1 MSQDNNNNKNV
12 PKQSS
17 KSTNAPSATV
27 PTTTTTTTNQTG
39 IAAASGL
46 IESADSSDNDTTA
59 EFSRLTDLL
68 QARGLPSHIVNAF
81 GSKVQQ
87 FLHRTM
93 SSGITSRSSQ
103 LISSL
108 QQHDDSLKLT
118 ALSELCQLL
127 VMGNEDT
134 LVGFPIKQAV
144 PLLLQCMRSESEN
157 YDLMNHACR
166 ALTYMME
173 SLPRSSSIIAEGIG
187 VFLEKL
193 QVIQCMDV
201 AEQSLTALEI
211 LSRRHSKQILNATQ
225 SGSISA
231 CLTYIDFF
239 SITAQRNA
247 LQITANCC
255 QNVIKDEFVHI
266 QSSLPI
272 LSQRLQHSDKK
283 SVESVCT
290 VFARLVENFQRDRL
304 ILKEIAS
311 HSVLTNMQ
319 QLLVAQPPV
328 VSPSIFVT
336 ILHTIYLM
344 CANCNELAIDLLE
357 NKIANTFRQLLV
369 GSKSSPTTITTD
381 NQIEILTSR
390 SPQELYELVSII
402 GEIMPR
408 LPQTGIFSIDETLRK
423 TSLANHNEHIM
434 WQWKDERDV
443 WRPYTPVDSRIIE
456 SAFSQEE
463 DECILN
469 TMGRTYVLDFN
480 SMLQINEDTGTTRPI
495 ARKVLTSTT
504 TTTSTNN
511 TPITTSSSTILSSN
525 TTTTSTATNNNV
537 NTNNTN
543 VQDQDNRLVFLEKNP
558 KIYAEFVSSLFSIL
572 YEVYNSSAGPAIKH
586 RSLRAILRMIY
597 YSNSN
602 NNNNNDD
609 ENVLH
614 NLLKTLPISSHI
626 ASMLASTDPKIIV
639 SALQI
644 CEILMQKMPDVF
656 SVYFHREGVI
666 HQIDKLIESSSAALA
681 KSATQNTEA
690 INKVD
695 QSNMETTSSKSTTDE
710 QSSEFYFLINYFILI

>member
-1 MSQDNNNNKNV
+1 
-12 PKQSS
+12 
-17 KSTNAPSATV
+17 
-27 PTTTTTTTNQTG
+27 
-39 IAAASGL
+39 
-46 IESADSSDNDTTA
+46 
-59 EFSRLTDLL
+59 
-68 QARGLPSHIVNAF
+68 
-81 GSKVQQ
+81 
-87 FLHRTM
+87 
-93 SSGITSRSSQ
+93 
-103 LISSL
+103 
-108 QQHDDSLKLT
+108 
-118 ALSELCQLL
+118 
-127 VMGNEDT
+127 
-134 LVGFPIKQAV
+134 
-144 PLLLQCMRSESEN
+144 
-157 YDLMNHACR
+157 
-166 ALTYMME
+166 
-173 SLPRSSSIIAEGIG
+173 
-187 VFLEKL
+187 
-193 QVIQCMDV
+193 MDV

-272 LSQRLQHSDKK
+272 LSQRLSHSDKK

-311 HSVLTNMQ
+311 HQVLTNMQ
-319 QLLVAQPPV
+319 QLLITQPAV
-328 VSPSIFVT
+328 VSSSIFVT
-336 ILHTIYLM
+336 VLHTIYLM
-344 CANCNELAIDLLE
+344 CANCNELAIELLE
-357 NKIANTFRQLLV
+357 NNIAATFRQLLV
-369 GSKSSPTTITTD
+369 GSSSLKSNSETTAASQLLM
-381 NQIEILTSR
+381 NQHESIEILSSR
-390 SPQELYELVSII
+390 SPQELYEIVSII

-408 LPQTGIFSIDETLRK
+408 LPQHGLFAIDETLRK
-423 TSLANHNEHIM
+423 TYLANQNEHVL

-495 ARKVLTSTT
+495 ARKVLNSTSQ
-504 TTTSTNN
+504 
-511 TPITTSSSTILSSN
+511 PSSSSINVNTI
-525 TTTTSTATNNNV
+525 TNNNNNETSH
-537 NTNNTN
+537 NTHT
-543 VQDQDNRLVFLEKNP
+543 VQTQVKEEDQRLSYLEKNP
-558 KIYAEFVSSLFSIL
+558 KCYAEFVTTLFSIL

-597 YSNSN
+597 YSSNKVISEQNDDQN
-602 NNNNNDD
+602 NNNQKGAIKSNEDTKTTTTTTTTTDLTVAAVKTETNKNNS
-609 ENVLH
+609 ENNILYD
-614 NLLKTLPISSHI
+614 LLKTLPISSHI

-666 HQIDKLIESSSAALA
+666 HQIDRLIETGSAHNEQKSVTSLSNIINAALVDQKSKEQNSSATGNAAASTSSSSSTA
-681 KSATQNTEA
+681 
-690 INKVD
+690 
-695 QSNMETTSSKSTTDE
+695 TTSKPNE
-710 QSSEFYFLINYFILI
+710 QSIFFILF